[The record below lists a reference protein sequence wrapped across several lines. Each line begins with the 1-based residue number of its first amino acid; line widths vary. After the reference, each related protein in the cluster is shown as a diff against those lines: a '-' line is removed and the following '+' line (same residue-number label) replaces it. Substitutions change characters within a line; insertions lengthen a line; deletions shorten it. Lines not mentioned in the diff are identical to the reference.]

1 MDVGCGESCAPTGA
15 PRTRRADDGKVRRMA
30 RRLNRQDCRFECRR
44 RHEGRVTWMWRVMRA
59 SSSQVHGCAFGEP
72 RRPLANP
79 QPMDGRRACS
89 RGVPSLLRHPALRPS
104 GRLRRSRAF
113 QTREWATFLWP
124 RKERWHARPGD
135 GRKKTWMSNSKLRA
149 SANPHPALLA
159 PSLALTLRAGWHRSR
174 PIQSTVVGHPPRR
187 ERETSTAPRQS
198 PICFCRCSR
207 RSCASSDNVA
217 IGRASRRSRPISS
230 SVSSQYP

>member
-124 RKERWHARPGD
+124 RKERWHARMGC
-135 GRKKTWMSNSKLRA
+135 GRGKTWTSNLQSRA
-149 SANPHPALLA
+149 RARTLTR
-159 PSLALTLRAGWHRSR
+159 PSGTLSR
-174 PIQSTVVGHPPRR
+174 W
-187 ERETSTAPRQS
+187 EREKAQRQAAAICLGIEVLVRTMRLSAST
-198 PICFCRCSR
+198 
-207 RSCASSDNVA
+207 
-217 IGRASRRSRPISS
+217 
-230 SVSSQYP
+230 

>member
-1 MDVGCGESCAPTGA
+1 MDVASHARRWT
-15 PRTRRADDGKVRRMA
+15 PRTRRADDGSVRRLA
-30 RRLNRQDCRFECRR
+30 HRRSAPVCRR
-44 RHEGRVTWMWRVMRA
+44 HMDVPSVNPGGRERILSTWMCSGRVRGM
-59 SSSQVHGCAFGEP
+59 AF
-72 RRPLANP
+72 L
-79 QPMDGRRACS
+79 
-89 RGVPSLLRHPALRPS
+89 
-104 GRLRRSRAF
+104 
-113 QTREWATFLWP
+113 WATFLWP
-124 RKERWHARPGD
+124 RKERWHARPGG

-159 PSLALTLRAGWHRSR
+159 PSLALTPRAGWHRSR